1 MLFCLPS
8 LNVGVDGSRFSP
20 VLARRKIAP
29 CWASFNATPTK
40 TRRRRKRRP
49 KRSESCSGSFQ
60 PHRLNLCRP
69 PFVHEILS
77 SACTCC
83 NHRTPSYT
91 ERISQPWRLLPS
103 PASKPGNGD
112 MEFCPMPLDFVGKHS
127 YITIL
132 ARMHTSILGQVRHAR
147 GAVMAA
153 NEAAIEMRR
162 AARQRE
168 KEEVESILAYQAMKV
183 SVRVWKSSSPP
194 RKT

>member
-1 MLFCLPS
+1 MVRGFLPCLPA
-8 LNVGVDGSRFSP
+8 GKSRHAGRHST
-20 VLARRKIAP
+20 L
-29 CWASFNATPTK
+29 
-40 TRRRRKRRP
+40 RRRRQGGGGKEGQRGQYRV
-49 KRSESCSGSFQ
+49 SGSFQ

-183 SVRVWKSSSPP
+183 NVRVWKSSSPP
-194 RKT
+194 RKTYRVLLPC